1 MGGKTSMYVRNY
13 YVQELIRPETMK
25 KFMGTRNRNG
35 KIYIYEDQIQSETFK
50 IILSFGPI

>member
-1 MGGKTSMYVRNY
+1 MYVRNY